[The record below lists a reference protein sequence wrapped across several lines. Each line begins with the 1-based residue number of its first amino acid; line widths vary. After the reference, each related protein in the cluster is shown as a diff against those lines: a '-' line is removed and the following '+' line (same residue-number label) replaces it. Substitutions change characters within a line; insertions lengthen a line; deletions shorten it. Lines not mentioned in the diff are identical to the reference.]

1 MEDAMTP
8 LDDEDVEE
16 EAEEE
21 VLKVINEV
29 TKGSTAF
36 LLTFPP
42 FWFPYSHPISRR
54 NPGQGLCG
62 AQGRG
67 GQARRPGGRGR

>member
-1 MEDAMTP
+1 MMEDAMTP

-29 TKGSTAF
+29 TKGKSFSSSSLLIHLVSHMIAAF
-36 LLTFPP
+36 FQTIRYP
-42 FWFPYSHPISRR
+42 
-54 NPGQGLCG
+54 
-62 AQGRG
+62 
-67 GQARRPGGRGR
+67 